1 MPLTGPNYGGG
12 PNFWL
17 VNSKNLHDITIIIYL
32 NTGTVGWFV
41 GGAAGRRGSFDSDLK
56 ITIWFGFVCTLL
68 QRSIYYVIISDEIG
82 LLPLIG

>member
-1 MPLTGPNYGGG
+1 MDGL
-12 PNFWL
+12 W
-17 VNSKNLHDITIIIYL
+17 
-32 NTGTVGWFV
+32 
-41 GGAAGRRGSFDSDLK
+41 GGAAGRRVSFDSDLK